1 MACAQAHPPARDQVL
16 RQALRLAAAA
26 RGDAL
31 LPPQRALLLQRGGRL
46 LPWRGLLLPRGAR
59 LLRRQSAPSAP
70 GVRVP
75 HAGAALR
82 SGGFLP
88 APAGAWRVP
97 PGSAAGPCWWCGRLG
112 HRRLGGHRHRGA
124 RARLRCGQRA
134 GVPSVRGLKAALGA
148 QRQPEQGLAPEP
160 ASARLAQVQ
169 PPPARGPLA
178 RAPLRRAR
186 RLARVSLPRALQ
198 PPGSARVG
206 QGAVLRVL
214 ALVQLAPW
222 LRVPLL
228 ALRAPW
234 LRAPV
239 PERALRAP
247 LPGLAQG
254 RVRRARQYP
263 GAPGLALP
271 RAFSQPRPV
280 RSWIGHG

>member
-1 MACAQAHPPARDQVL
+1 
-16 RQALRLAAAA
+16 
-26 RGDAL
+26 
-31 LPPQRALLLQRGGRL
+31 
-46 LPWRGLLLPRGAR
+46 
-59 LLRRQSAPSAP
+59 
-70 GVRVP
+70 
-75 HAGAALR
+75 
-82 SGGFLP
+82 
-88 APAGAWRVP
+88 
-97 PGSAAGPCWWCGRLG
+97 
-112 HRRLGGHRHRGA
+112 
-124 RARLRCGQRA
+124 
-134 GVPSVRGLKAALGA
+134 VPSVRGLKAALGA

-178 RAPLRRAR
+178 QAPLRRAR

-228 ALRAPW
+228 ALRAP
-234 LRAPV
+234 
-239 PERALRAP
+239 